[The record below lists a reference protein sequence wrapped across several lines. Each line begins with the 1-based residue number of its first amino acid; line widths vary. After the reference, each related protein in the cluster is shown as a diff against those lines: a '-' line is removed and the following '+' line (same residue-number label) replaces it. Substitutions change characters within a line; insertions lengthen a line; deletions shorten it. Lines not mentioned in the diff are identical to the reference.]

1 MDPTSDPPPA
11 PSLEAPRPECCAHPA
26 VESRERKRLEG
37 GAAVD
42 WLAMPLVDIEGAAER
57 VSARARVSRDDAHD
71 VVVDAL
77 MRLAKRETQARRPI
91 ALLVKTAM
99 NLLYSQWKKPR
110 LPLADTAERRRH
122 EEGVSFLEQ
131 LPARS
136 EGEPGDELLR
146 DEEMQWR
153 TRLIRES
160 CSRLRRRDRAVIEEH
175 YYGQKPLPE
184 IDRLRGDQEGTAKS
198 RLRRA
203 RERLRSKLKS
213 DPETLDRVM
222 ESLELPSEPD
232 GPRR

>member
-1 MDPTSDPPPA
+1 MESDSEPPPA
-11 PSLEAPRPECCAHPA
+11 PSLEASRPECGAHPA
-26 VESRERKRLEG
+26 RKSRERRQLTDC
-37 GAAVD
+37 AAVQ
-42 WLAMPLVDIEGAAER
+42 WLAMPLVDIEGATER

-77 MRLAKRETQARRPI
+77 MRLAKSKTQAYRPI

-110 LPLADTAERRRH
+110 LPLADTDERRRH

-136 EGEPGDELLR
+136 EGEPGDKLLR
-146 DEEMQWR
+146 EEEMQWR
-153 TRLIRES
+153 RRLILES
-160 CSRLRRRDRAVIEEH
+160 CSSLRSRDRAVIEGH
-175 YYGQKPLPE
+175 YYGQTPLHE
-184 IDRLRGDQEGTAKS
+184 IDRLRGEQEGTAKS

-213 DPETLDRVM
+213 DPAALDRVL
-222 ESLELPSEPD
+222 ESLELPSEPE
-232 GPRR
+232 GPSR